1 MNDEPRVTTK
11 KSGFPVNYWFGAI
24 SGVLLGFG
32 LCNLTHDINRPAAA
46 GTWSEYYEAQSAH
59 SLREM
64 QLEMERRNHE
74 ADLNRLRDP
83 YRSPC

>member
-1 MNDEPRVTTK
+1 MNNESRVTTK
-11 KSGFPVNYWFGAI
+11 KSSVPVSYWLGAI
-24 SGVLLGFG
+24 SGVPLGFG

-46 GTWSEYYEAQSAH
+46 GTWDEYYEAQSAH

-74 ADLNRLRDP
+74 AEINRLRDP